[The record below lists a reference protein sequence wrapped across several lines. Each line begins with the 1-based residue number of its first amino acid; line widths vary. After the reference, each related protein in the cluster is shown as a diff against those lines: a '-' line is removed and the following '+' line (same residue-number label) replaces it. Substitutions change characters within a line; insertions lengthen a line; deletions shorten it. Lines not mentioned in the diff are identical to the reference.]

1 MTSARMETNTG
12 RQPRRPHPSSCW
24 TARSTSDGGT
34 PPTERS
40 QASTTPEGT
49 WCPTSLVSI
58 SANSPGDASSFSR
71 ASRNWLRARA
81 EKSSGCAEC
90 DPSASSCCMREAVPR
105 WRCAI
110 SASRSAASMRWPASG
125 RAEMNR
131 TASAYA
137 RSSAVNAVPRLGA
150 VFTSSPSPSRDASGP
165 DRLVALLAGSSN
177 HSRGEAS
184 SIRRGR
190 HRRRWRQRHISA
202 VCDGR
207 AWVFRQERG
216 HGAARP
222 CAGPAPRAGG
232 SAAFTSGRSGHP
244 PSGGKI
250 GWSGAVH

>member
-1 MTSARMETNTG
+1 MTSARMETDIG

-58 SANSPGDASSFSR
+58 SANSPGDAPSFSR

-81 EKSSGCAEC
+81 EKSSGWTEC

-137 RSSAVNAVPRLGA
+137 RSNAVNAVPRPGA
-150 VFTSSPSPSRDASGP
+150 VFTSSPPRLGTRPARIGLLRFLPAAATIAGVKPAVSAAAAIAVAGASATFQRSATAGPGCSR
-165 DRLVALLAGSSN
+165 R
-177 HSRGEAS
+177 
-184 SIRRGR
+184 
-190 HRRRWRQRHISA
+190 
-202 VCDGR
+202 
-207 AWVFRQERG
+207 ERG

-222 CAGPAPRAGG
+222 CAGPAPAGRRGCRLYLRPVRA
-232 SAAFTSGRSGHP
+232 SAVRWQDR
-244 PSGGKI
+244 
-250 GWSGAVH
+250 WSGAVH

>member
-1 MTSARMETNTG
+1 MMTNARMETDTG

-49 WCPTSLVSI
+49 WRPTSLVSI

-110 SASRSAASMRWPASG
+110 SASWSAASMRWLASG
-125 RAEMNR
+125 RAKMSR
-131 TASAYA
+131 TALAYA
-137 RSSAVNAVPRLGA
+137 RSNAVNAVPKLGA
-150 VFTSSPSPSRDASGP
+150 VFTSSPPPSRDEPGSSRP
-165 DRLVALLAGSSN
+165 VALVAGSSN

-190 HRRRWRQRHISA
+190 HRHRHRRRWRQRHISA
-202 VCDGR
+202 VR
-207 AWVFRQERG
+207 
-216 HGAARP
+216 
-222 CAGPAPRAGG
+222 
-232 SAAFTSGRSGHP
+232 SA
-244 PSGGKI
+244 
-250 GWSGAVH
+250 